1 MPFISVDVSKLPK
14 RNVALA
20 NYLRDLNAHR
30 ETPVE
35 VVLYVEDDMP
45 QGLLIY
51 SKTGQLVELYVKE
64 EIRRGGV
71 GRILH
76 NYFVNESKGWEGS
89 VIVHPDNV
97 VGLQFLLSQGWRVH
111 RQFLPHNSDIWH
123 LRMTRKPTA
132 VSYQPGKD
140 HLASEDF
147 LESAMVFFSVGSK
160 LY

>member
-1 MPFISVDVSKLPK
+1 MPFITVDVSKLPK

-35 VVLYVEDDMP
+35 VVMYVEDDMP

-51 SKTGQLVELYVKE
+51 AKCGHLIQLYVKK
-64 EIRRGGV
+64 EIRRSGV
-71 GRILH
+71 GKILH
-76 NYFVNESKGWEGS
+76 TYFVNETKGWEWS
-89 VIVHPDNV
+89 TIIHPENA
-97 VGLQFLLSQGWRVH
+97 VGMQFLLSQGWRVH

-123 LRMTRKPTA
+123 LRMTRKPTD
-132 VSYQPGKD
+132 VNYQPAQE
-140 HLASEDF
+140 HLAAEDF
-147 LESAMVFFSVGSK
+147 LESAMVFFSVGGK